1 VSAIA
6 ERYLAVCKRVADAA
20 DCVGRKADD
29 ITVVAISKTV
39 GPAEI
44 RQAIVAGMRDF
55 GENRAQ
61 DFVTKHALFPE
72 MRWHFVGTLQS
83 NKVGMV
89 VGKAALIHSVDSIK
103 LLKAIDTKARS
114 LGIHQRVLLEVNV
127 SGELSKHGFPL
138 ERVEEALRSA
148 STLTNV
154 EVRGLMTMAPLAR
167 PEAVRPVFKQ
177 LARLFA
183 QYAGMRFNKV
193 DLTELSMGMTNDFT
207 IGIEEGAT
215 IVRVG
220 RAIFGNK

>member
-1 VSAIA
+1 MGAIA
-6 ERYLAVCKRVADAA
+6 ERYLAVRKRVADAA
-20 DCVGRKADD
+20 DCVGRSAGE
-29 ITVVAISKTV
+29 ITIVAISKTV

-44 RQAIVAGMRDF
+44 RQAVIAGIEDF

-72 MRWHFVGTLQS
+72 VRWHFVGTLQS

-103 LLKAIDTKARS
+103 LLKAIDAKARS

-127 SGELSKHGFPL
+127 SGEMSKHGFAVERL
-138 ERVEEALRSA
+138 EDALLSA
-148 STLTNV
+148 AALTNV

-167 PEAVRPVFKQ
+167 PDRVRPVFKE

-183 QYAGMRFNKV
+183 QYAGTR
-193 DLTELSMGMTNDFT
+193 L
-207 IGIEEGAT
+207 A
-215 IVRVG
+215 
-220 RAIFGNK
+220 